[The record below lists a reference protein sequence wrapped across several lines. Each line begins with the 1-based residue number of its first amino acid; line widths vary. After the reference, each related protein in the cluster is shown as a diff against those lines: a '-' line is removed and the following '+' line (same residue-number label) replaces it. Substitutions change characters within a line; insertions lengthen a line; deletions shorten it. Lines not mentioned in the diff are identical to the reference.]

1 MLGRL
6 VVLKRTKQLQT
17 GQICIMMNF
26 EVYVLTNLIT
36 KIKTKVLF
44 EEIINAYTILVGNPD
59 RNRLFCETKTYTVGH
74 N

>member
-1 MLGRL
+1 
-6 VVLKRTKQLQT
+6 
-17 GQICIMMNF
+17 MMNF

-44 EEIINAYTILVGNPD
+44 EEIINAYTILVGNPE